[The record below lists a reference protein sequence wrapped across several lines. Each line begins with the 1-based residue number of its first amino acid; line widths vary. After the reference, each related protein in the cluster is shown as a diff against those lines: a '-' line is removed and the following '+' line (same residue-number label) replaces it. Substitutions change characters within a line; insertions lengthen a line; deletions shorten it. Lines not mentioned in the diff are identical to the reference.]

1 MQTFIVHSLKKLF
14 RLLVLLGFILPLFCA
29 FLIIVHLNDC
39 WKRQLTTGR
48 DSHTYGQLFFYHAKA
63 GQFAISIRGTYFSKL
78 SVAFENRSSQPDNPT
93 GLLFQLPPLSFESG
107 LKTEVITLFDCLSK
121 ALVYIDINFG
131 ETLMRIRTSI
141 LLQVAFQ
148 LEAGINTTGYSV
160 SVFALVNILRFDPLH
175 FYMFFQFHK
184 APKKKNYGTISLALS
199 AGTFNASFA
208 IAGLFGAPS
217 VLFQKSPNQNS
228 CQFLLVYYCPAWK
241 LAKISEHK
249 CVVEM
254 KCK

>member
-29 FLIIVHLNDC
+29 FCIIVRFNDC

-48 DSHTYGQLFFYHAKA
+48 DSRTYGQLFFYNAKA
-63 GQFAISIRGTYFSKL
+63 GQFAISIRGTYFSEL

-175 FYMFFQFHK
+175 FYICFLNFTKLQKRKTMGLFRSPCQ
-184 APKKKNYGTISLALS
+184 LVL
-199 AGTFNASFA
+199 FNASFA

-217 VLFQKSPNQNS
+217 VLFKKSPNRMAFN
-228 CQFLLVYYCPAWK
+228 FY
-241 LAKISEHK
+241 
-249 CVVEM
+249 
-254 KCK
+254 

>member
-29 FLIIVHLNDC
+29 FLIIVRLNDC

-48 DSHTYGQLFFYHAKA
+48 DSRTYGQLFFYNAKA
-63 GQFAISIRGTYFSKL
+63 GQFAISIRGTYFSEL

-107 LKTEVITLFDCLSK
+107 LKTEVFTLFDCLSK

-175 FYMFFQFHK
+175 FFMFSQFHK
-184 APKKKNYGTISLALS
+184 APKKEKLWDYFARLVSWYFQRFVCHCWAFRSTIC
-199 AGTFNASFA
+199 
-208 IAGLFGAPS
+208 S
-217 VLFQKSPNQNS
+217 VSKVTKS
-228 CQFLLVYYCPAWK
+228 
-241 LAKISEHK
+241 E
-249 CVVEM
+249 
-254 KCK
+254 

>member
-14 RLLVLLGFILPLFCA
+14 RLLVLLGFILPLLCA
-29 FLIIVHLNDC
+29 FLIIGRLNDC

-48 DSHTYGQLFFYHAKA
+48 DSRTYGQLFFYNAKA
-63 GQFAISIRGTYFSKL
+63 GQFAISIRGTYFSEL

-131 ETLMRIRTSI
+131 ETLMRIRSSI

-160 SVFALVNILRFDPLH
+160 SVFALVNILRFDPYAFLC
-175 FYMFFQFHK
+175 FLNFTKLQKRKTMGQFRS
-184 APKKKNYGTISLALS
+184 PCQLVLS
-199 AGTFNASFA
+199 INASFA

-217 VLFQKSPNQNS
+217 VLFKSYQIKIAVNFYWSIIVLLESWQN
-228 CQFLLVYYCPAWK
+228 FLNTSVWWR
-241 LAKISEHK
+241 
-249 CVVEM
+249 
-254 KCK
+254 

>member
-29 FLIIVHLNDC
+29 FLIIVRLNDC

-48 DSHTYGQLFFYHAKA
+48 DSRTYGQLFFYNAKA
-63 GQFAISIRGTYFSKL
+63 GQFAISIRGTYFSEL
-78 SVAFENRSSQPDNPT
+78 SVAFENRSSQPDNST

-121 ALVYIDINFG
+121 ALVYININFG

-160 SVFALVNILRFDPLH
+160 SVFAFVNILCFHPLH
-175 FYMFFQFHK
+175 FLMFSQFHK
-184 APKKKNYGTISLALS
+184 APKIKTM
-199 AGTFNASFA
+199 
-208 IAGLFGAPS
+208 GLFRS
-217 VLFQKSPNQNS
+217 TCQLVLSTLRLP
-228 CQFLLVYYCPAWK
+228 LLGF
-241 LAKISEHK
+241 SEHHLFCFK
-249 CVVEM
+249 SHQIRIAVNFYWCIIVLLGSWQKFLNTSVWWR
-254 KCK
+254 